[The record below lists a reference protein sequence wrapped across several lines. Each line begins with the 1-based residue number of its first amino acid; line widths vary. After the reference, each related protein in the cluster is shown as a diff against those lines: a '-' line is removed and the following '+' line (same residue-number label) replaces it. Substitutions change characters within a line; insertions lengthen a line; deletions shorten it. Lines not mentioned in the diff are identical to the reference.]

1 MAILKVGA
9 DGKAP
14 KGAKVGDTIQ
24 TAGGNF
30 TITGGSSGNW
40 TSTRTSASSSSN
52 GSSSNG
58 SSSNKN
64 AYSGT
69 GVISDYLYD
78 PAKYNNTFNVGSSGS
93 APAGL
98 PMYTTVNTAGGQY
111 KIVPEGTYGAKRNPQ
126 SGYWSVEASQPDWL
140 AQQEQIDPRYLAN
153 DYYTDHLS
161 QQQSLIDQQDRAQ
174 QEALRRQTESTISSI
189 NSNIPKINQDY
200 EGQQRAAYI
209 QNTKAKTGMGDYLS
223 AMGYSGGMSES
234 TALGLQSGYEN
245 LRNTNDQQKNNA
257 LMEIQNL
264 VAQAQATGDTN
275 LAQLATQKYQSM
287 LSAMQ
292 SARQQADSMA
302 QWESD
307 NAFRN
312 QQYIDSR
319 EQQAWENKFAQDQFG
334 YQQSQDAAKA
344 QAKLG
349 GVSAR
354 PYSAPSYLDEE
365 EAYAPQTAPQSAPQA
380 GKSYVNSLISRA
392 LGGTSSVAANNI
404 IASYQSGEISKAEA
418 NKKLAPLGIQI

>member
-40 TSTRTSASSSSN
+40 TSTRTSATANSQ
-52 GSSSNG
+52 G
-58 SSSNKN
+58 N
-64 AYSGT
+64 APSGLST
-69 GVISDYLYD
+69 GTI
-78 PAKYNNTFNVGSSGS
+78 
-93 APAGL
+93 
-98 PMYTTVNTAGGQY
+98 VNTAGGQY
-111 KIVPEGTYGAKRNPQ
+111 KIVPEGTYGAKHNPQ

-140 AQQEQIDPRYLAN
+140 TPQEQIDPRYPAN
-153 DYYTDHLS
+153 DYYTDYMGKM
-161 QQQSLIDQQDRAQ
+161 QSLIEENDRAQ
-174 QEALRRQTESTISSI
+174 REALRRQTESTISSI

-344 QAKLG
+344 ALAQAKLG

-354 PYSAPSYLDEE
+354 SYSAPSYSAPSYLDEE

-380 GKSYVNSLISRA
+380 DKSYVNSLISRA
-392 LGGTSSVAANNI
+392 LAGTSSVAANNI